1 MPIEPIKEFK
11 IENEGDAD
19 LRLRDLFWIPESR
32 SMNAIM
38 EHAEDIEDSSIR
50 TYFITKAREM
60 LGAYDRQ

>member
-1 MPIEPIKEFK
+1 MPIEPIKEFN

-19 LRLRDLFWIPESR
+19 LRLSALFKIPENR

-38 EHAEDIEDSSIR
+38 EHAEDIEDPRIR